1 MSDEQTPAAW
11 RVVVIDDHAMF
22 RSGVK
27 HDIGGHVQLVG
38 EGEDVPTRGGRDPGR
53 GS

>member
-1 MSDEQTPAAW
+1 MSEMQTPAAW

-27 HDIGGHVQLVG
+27 HDIGSRVKLVG
-38 EGEDVPTRGGRDPGR
+38 EFEPAEQPWLKA
-53 GS
+53 